1 MKQEPQ
7 APTEQDQKKTRLNL
21 KITLSIPMVALMLA
35 AASLL
40 ISVNLWLWVP
50 TPSVR
55 SLSARVDA
63 MTTQWQ
69 QDTQRIETDYRDW
82 KTLLSQQQQQ
92 AEQMASMLD
101 TLEQGVAASSSAQM
115 LALMIEQEGNYQEF
129 LTNLKTGMQ
138 EMSDMVRGSRT
149 WFDEYNRRMNVANE
163 ASKARLER
171 LQNLLKQI
179 KSSPTAPHPGS
190 TMPSPAPPATTTAPG
205 TPAMP

>member
-7 APTEQDQKKTRLNL
+7 APTEQDQKKTGLNL

-55 SLSARVDA
+55 SLSARVDT

-179 KSSPTAPHPGS
+179 KSSPTATHPGS
-190 TMPSPAPPATTTAPG
+190 TIPSSTPPASTTAPG

>member
-7 APTEQDQKKTRLNL
+7 APTEQDQKKNRLNL

-55 SLSARVDA
+55 SLSARVDT

-179 KSSPTAPHPGS
+179 KSSPTATHPGS
-190 TMPSPAPPATTTAPG
+190 TIPSSTPPATTTAPG